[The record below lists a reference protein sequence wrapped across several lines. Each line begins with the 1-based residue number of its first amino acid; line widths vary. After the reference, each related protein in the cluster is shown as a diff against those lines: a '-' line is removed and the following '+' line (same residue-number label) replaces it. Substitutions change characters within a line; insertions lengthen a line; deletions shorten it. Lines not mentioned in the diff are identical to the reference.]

1 MLNSK
6 IYLSPNSTKNTN
18 SSQILSPIYRSSSSG
33 SRAHIEEIRFKHS
46 QIQINDQYSFKK
58 EVYEEKLNQIDEK
71 FQKAHKNDLQ
81 RITSLQNQLNR
92 ISEMLSNEQNVR
104 NNNNDNFKKKDLKQL
119 ETHVKNE
126 LMKDK
131 IRRIDNQAKITNQI
145 DEQSHYIKMQL
156 LRQRQYRQETE
167 AQYSQDLTN
176 KMHELRENVENE
188 RRERDV
194 YCQNIIGRI
203 GEQVLSVQE
212 TINTEKQQ
220 RQESQN
226 QMQMMIQEITSI
238 LSLQLAEEKY
248 QREETE
254 RTIIRLV
261 NETCNRVEN
270 SLKK

>member
-6 IYLSPNSTKNTN
+6 IYLSPNTTKNTN
-18 SSQILSPIYRSSSSG
+18 SSQLVSQIYGSQNSST
-33 SRAHIEEIRFKHS
+33 RAYIEEIRFRHS
-46 QIQINDQYSFKK
+46 QLQINDQYSLKK

-71 FQKAHKNDLQ
+71 FQNAYKNDIQ
-81 RITSLQNQLNR
+81 RITSLQNQLNK
-92 ISEMLSNEQNVR
+92 IGEMLTNEQNIR
-104 NNNNDNFKKKDLKQL
+104 NNNNDNFRKKDLKQL
-119 ETHVKNE
+119 ESHVKNE

-131 IRRIDNQAKITNQI
+131 IKRTDNQVKITKQI
-145 DEQSHYIKMQL
+145 DVQSHKIKMQL

-167 AQYSQDLTN
+167 TQYSNDIKN
-176 KMHELRENVENE
+176 KIDELRENVDNE

-212 TINTEKQQ
+212 TINMEKQQ

-226 QMQMMIQEITSI
+226 QMQMMIQEITNI
-238 LSLQLAEEKY
+238 LSLQLAEEKQ

-254 RTIIRLV
+254 RTIIRLI

-270 SLKK
+270 SIKK